1 MYLYF
6 IIVLCHLC
14 LSLLVGGIEGS
25 AQTESLLSLLSQV
38 TAVYSV
44 VTDYGAIHVKL
55 YSLANQTYSIMF
67 SFNLTPSRYQ

>member
-14 LSLLVGGIEGS
+14 PSLLVGGTEGS
-25 AQTESLLSLLSQV
+25 AQTESASVGNLLSLVSQM

-44 VTDYGAIHVKL
+44 VTMTMEL
-55 YSLANQTYSIMF
+55 YMLSCVALQTRPIALCFGSI
-67 SFNLTPSRYQ
+67 